1 MGTGSKGVVGVPPP
15 LLVEVAPDVIRGLR
29 PAAARRGLSVA
40 ALVHD
45 LLDVVAMDK
54 LTDAILDDVDLEP

>member
-1 MGTGSKGVVGVPPP
+1 MLEPRKNGVPLP
-15 LLVEVAPDVIRGLR
+15 LQIEIEPSVVRQLR

-54 LTDAILDDVDLEP
+54 LADAILDDVDLEP